1 MSIAS
6 WYFQYFIKSISLRK
20 PLEENKVYFLI
31 RTERMKRTGRDRD
44 EAMPGAVSGFVSV
57 MTP

>member
-1 MSIAS
+1 MIFSIL
-6 WYFQYFIKSISLRK
+6 FKSLSLRK